1 MPTLKNLRV
10 PLSLKEM
17 AFQSIKA
24 AILSN
29 KLEPGKIY
37 NEQGLAKELG
47 ISKTPVREAL
57 LDLATKGFINPLPRR
72 GVQVNVLTE
81 KDIKD
86 LYDVRI
92 ALETAIVR
100 WIIPKLTEESLK
112 KIEAIHKKERSA
124 IKADDRLSYLR
135 IDREFHLYLA
145 SLTENRYMATSLE
158 NIRDLIDWMGFKA
171 LTRQERMEE
180 VEHEHEKV
188 IEKLRKG
195 DPKGAEHLMEEH
207 IRITVKNVLQWLKA

>member
-1 MPTLKNLRV
+1 MSPLKNLTV
-10 PLSLKEM
+10 PPSLKEM
-17 AFQSIKA
+17 AFQSLKA

-29 KLEPGKIY
+29 KLEPGEIY
-37 NEQGLAKELG
+37 NEQTLAKELG

-57 LDLATKGFINPLPRR
+57 LDLVTKGFITLLPRR

-100 WIIPKLTEESLK
+100 LIIPKLTEEALK
-112 KIEAIHKKERSA
+112 KIETIHKKEQTA
-124 IKADDRLSYLR
+124 IKTDDRLGYLQ

-145 SLTENRYMATSLE
+145 NLTENRYMATSLE

-171 LTRQERMEE
+171 LMRKARMKEVKEE
-180 VEHEHEKV
+180 HKRI
-188 IEKLRKG
+188 IEKLRKR
-195 DPKGAEHLMEEH
+195 DSKGVEHLMEEH
-207 IRITVKNVLQWLKA
+207 IRITEKNVLQRFRD